1 MFKITMIFTGMLL
14 IGCDQRTDFDACVE
28 YYTQQVR
35 NDSSVALDAKRS
47 VTEFYIN
54 QQCKLN
60 K

>member
-28 YYTQQVR
+28 YYTEQVR
-35 NDSSVALDAKRS
+35 SDDGVTVDAKRS
-47 VTEFYIN
+47 VTEYYIN
-54 QQCKLN
+54 EQCSLN

>member
-28 YYTQQVR
+28 YYTEQVR